1 MPLRARV
8 EEERLVA
15 PLILPVAP
23 EAEEQLPEQNL
34 SEGSDEF
41 SSYSFDSADMEE
53 AAFVVPSLTGRVE
66 MAT

>member
-1 MPLRARV
+1 M
-8 EEERLVA
+8 A